1 MLKNILAVVAMMFA
15 LVACGEKESA
25 EAPAAEAAVEAPA
38 AEATA
43 AEAPAAEAAV
53 EAPAEQAAQ

>member
-15 LVACGEKESA
+15 LVACGEKESV
-25 EAPAAEAAVEAPA
+25 EAAAVEAPA
-38 AEATA
+38 V
-43 AEAPAAEAAV
+43 EAPAV

>member
-15 LVACGEKESA
+15 LVACGEKES
-25 EAPAAEAAVEAPA
+25 VEA
-38 AEATA
+38 A
-43 AEAPAAEAAV
+43 AEAPAAEAPAA

>member
-15 LVACGEKESA
+15 LVACGEKESV
-25 EAPAAEAAVEAPA
+25 EAAAVEAPA
-38 AEATA
+38 AEAA
-43 AEAPAAEAAV
+43 VEAPAAEAAV

>member
-15 LVACGEKESA
+15 LVACGEKESVEA
-25 EAPAAEAAVEAPA
+25 AAVEAPAAEAAVEAPA
-38 AEATA
+38 AEA
-43 AEAPAAEAAV
+43 AAV

>member
-38 AEATA
+38 DEAA
-43 AEAPAAEAAV
+43 AAEAAV

>member
-38 AEATA
+38 
-43 AEAPAAEAAV
+43 
-53 EAPAEQAAQ
+53 EQAAQ

>member
-1 MLKNILAVVAMMFA
+1 MLKNILAGVAMMFA
-15 LVACGEKESA
+15 LVACGEKESV
-25 EAPAAEAAVEAPA
+25 EAAAVEAP
-38 AEATA
+38 A

>member
-15 LVACGEKESA
+15 LVACGEKESV
-25 EAPAAEAAVEAPA
+25 EAPAAEAAV
-38 AEATA
+38 
-43 AEAPAAEAAV
+43 EAPAAEAAV

>member
-38 AEATA
+38 AEAA
-43 AEAPAAEAAV
+43 VEAPAAEAAV

>member
-15 LVACGEKESA
+15 LVACGEKESV
-25 EAPAAEAAVEAPA
+25 EAAAVEAPA
-38 AEATA
+38 AEA
-43 AEAPAAEAAV
+43 AAV

>member
-15 LVACGEKESA
+15 LVACGEKESV
-25 EAPAAEAAVEAPA
+25 EAAAVEAP
-38 AEATA
+38 A